1 MRWVFVT
8 ALLIVVALFSWAN
21 WPMPALA
28 QGVTAD
34 RVLVRKSARTL
45 ELYRDNALL
54 KRYSISLGLQPVGAK
69 QREGDRRTPEGRYRI
84 DFRKADSGYH
94 RALHISYPSR
104 EDRARA
110 SREGFAPGGAVM
122 IHGMRNGF
130 GWIGRA
136 HRWFD
141 WTHGCVAMTNAELDE
156 LWRAVPDGTPI
167 RLVP

>member
-1 MRWVFVT
+1 MKW
-8 ALLIVVALFSWAN
+8 IVAVAIVSVLTVLAWAN
-21 WPMPALA
+21 WPTRGLA

-34 RVLVRKSARTL
+34 RILVRKSARTL
-45 ELYRDNALL
+45 ELYRDDVLL

-69 QREGDRRTPEGRYRI
+69 HREGDRRTPEGRYRI

-104 EDRARA
+104 ADRARA
-110 SREGFAPGGAVM
+110 VRDGLAPGGAVM

-130 GWIGRA
+130 GWIGRM

>member
-1 MRWVFVT
+1 MKWVTGT
-8 ALLIVVALFSWAN
+8 ALMVFVALFTWAN
-21 WPMPALA
+21 WPTPALP

-34 RVLVRKSARTL
+34 RILVRKSSRTL
-45 ELYRDNALL
+45 ELYRDDVLL
-54 KRYSISLGLQPVGAK
+54 KRYSIALGLQPLGAK

-104 EDRARA
+104 ADRARA
-110 SREGFAPGGAVM
+110 VRDGVAPGGAVM

-130 GWIGRA
+130 DWIGRM

-167 RLVP
+167 ELRP

>member
-28 QGVTAD
+28 QDVTAD

>member
-1 MRWVFVT
+1 MKWIVAT
-8 ALLIVVALFSWAN
+8 ALVIVAGLFAWAHWPTRAL
-21 WPMPALA
+21 P
-28 QGVTAD
+28 QGMTAD
-34 RVLVRKSARTL
+34 RIVVLKSARTL
-45 ELYRDNALL
+45 DLYRNDVLL

-69 QREGDRRTPEGRYRI
+69 QREGDRRTPEGRYHI

-104 EDRARA
+104 EDRMRA
-110 SREGFAPGGAVM
+110 AREGVAPGGAVM

-167 RLVP
+167 ELRP

>member
-1 MRWVFVT
+1 MKWT
-8 ALLIVVALFSWAN
+8 AATVVILVAALFTWAN
-21 WPMPALA
+21 WPTSPLA

-34 RVLVRKSARTL
+34 RILVRKSARIL
-45 ELYRDNALL
+45 ELYRDDVLL
-54 KRYSISLGLQPVGAK
+54 KRYSIALGLQPVGAK

-104 EDRARA
+104 ADRARA
-110 SREGFAPGGAVM
+110 ARDGVAPGGAVM
-122 IHGMRNGF
+122 IHGLRNGS

-167 RLVP
+167 ELRP